1 MILNTITIILSSV
14 VIFMAI
20 VTPFVNPFF
29 RFRKANANKS
39 AAFEANESEDGQTE
53 SEEITEAE
61 EVVTPAS
68 DCVPG
73 KPITVLI
80 TAHNNA
86 PELERHLPQFLSQ
99 VYEPGFEI
107 IVVAEK
113 GDGETED
120 VLKRHIADKH
130 LYYTFIPD
138 SSRYM
143 SRKKL
148 AITLGVKAARYEWI
162 VLTDAYCT
170 PYSDNWLKTIAS
182 HCSEEHN
189 LLIGYSNYD
198 NEAKPYYRFERL
210 QTMCYLLRKAM
221 RSTAFRTNGT
231 LVAFR
236 KSEFIAQDG
245 YRGNLEVIRGE
256 YDFLVNKYACKGK
269 AEVVLEKDG
278 WIIDDAPTQKA
289 WRNKQM
295 FYMHTRKQ
303 LKRRFPIR
311 TLFNIDNLLLHLNY
325 ILIIAAL
332 AYSIIVQNWILTGAA
347 ALALIITIT
356 LRTIFGKK
364 VMNHFEE
371 DISAWR
377 IVPYEISTIWHKLA
391 HQIRYRR
398 ADKYDFT
405 SHKL

>member
-39 AAFEANESEDGQTE
+39 ATFETNESEDGQSE

-61 EVVTPAS
+61 EDVASTS
-68 DCVPG
+68 DCVSG

-99 VYEPGFEI
+99 VYEPGYEI

-162 VLTDAYCT
+162 VLTDACCT

-198 NEAKPYYRFERL
+198 NENFNR
-210 QTMCYLLRKAM
+210 MNVYLGGGM
-221 RSTAFRTNGT
+221 GF
-231 LVAFR
+231 
-236 KSEFIAQDG
+236 Q
-245 YRGNLEVIRGE
+245 
-256 YDFLVNKYACKGK
+256 
-269 AEVVLEKDG
+269 
-278 WIIDDAPTQKA
+278 
-289 WRNKQM
+289 
-295 FYMHTRKQ
+295 
-303 LKRRFPIR
+303 
-311 TLFNIDNLLLHLNY
+311 
-325 ILIIAAL
+325 
-332 AYSIIVQNWILTGAA
+332 
-347 ALALIITIT
+347 
-356 LRTIFGKK
+356 
-364 VMNHFEE
+364 
-371 DISAWR
+371 ISALQITVGYDYGMMNQYKGDNAPACHR
-377 IVPYEISTIWHKLA
+377 SNLKLGVGLA
-391 HQIRYRR
+391 
-398 ADKYDFT
+398 F
-405 SHKL
+405 

>member
-1 MILNTITIILSSV
+1 MILNSITIILSSV
-14 VIFMAI
+14 VILMAI
-20 VTPFVNPFF
+20 ITPFVNPFF
-29 RFRKANANKS
+29 RFRKANANKDIAPETDETS
-39 AAFEANESEDGQTE
+39 EGQTDSDENHEDGDEPTME
-53 SEEITEAE
+53 K
-61 EVVTPAS
+61 VT
-68 DCVPG
+68 G
-73 KPITVLI
+73 QPITVLI
-80 TAHNNA
+80 TAHENA
-86 PELERHLPQFLSQ
+86 AELERHLPQFLSQ

-148 AITLGVKAARYEWI
+148 AITLGVKAARNEWI
-162 VLTDAYCT
+162 ILTDACCT

-198 NEAKPYYRFERL
+198 NEAKSYYRFERL
-210 QTMCYLLRKAM
+210 QTSCYLLRKAM

-236 KSEFIAQDG
+236 KSEYIEQDG

-269 AEVVLEKDG
+269 TEVMLEQNG
-278 WIIDDAPTQKA
+278 WIIDDAPTKKA

-295 FYMHTRKQ
+295 FYMHTRKH
-303 LKRRFPIR
+303 LKRRFPMRI
-311 TLFNIDNLLLHLNY
+311 LFNIDNLLLHLNY
-325 ILIIAAL
+325 ILIVAAL

-356 LRTIFGKK
+356 LRTIFGKM
-364 VMNHFEE
+364 VINHFDE
-371 DISAWR
+371 DISAWC

-391 HQIRYRR
+391 HQIRYLL

>member
-1 MILNTITIILSSV
+1 MIFNQTTIILCLE
-14 VIFMAI
+14 VILMAI

-29 RFRKANANKS
+29 RFRKAKPTPSVDVEN
-39 AAFEANESEDGQTE
+39 NEQTEELTE
-53 SEEITEAE
+53 SEEESQS
-61 EVVTPAS
+61 EVVDINEQKAN
-68 DCVPG
+68 

-86 PELERHLPQFLSQ
+86 QELERHLPQFLSQ
-99 VYEPGFEI
+99 NYEPGYEV

-138 SSRYM
+138 SSKYM

-148 AITLGVKAARYEWI
+148 AITLGVKAARNEWI
-162 VLTDAYCT
+162 VLTDACCA
-170 PYSDNWLKTIAS
+170 PFSDKWLKTIAN
-182 HCSEEHN
+182 HCDDDKN

-210 QTMCYLLRKAM
+210 QTMCYLLPKAM
-221 RSTAFRTNGT
+221 HSTAYRTNGN

-236 KSEFIAQDG
+236 KSEFIDQDG
-245 YRGNLEVIRGE
+245 YRGNLETIRGE
-256 YDFLVNKYACKGK
+256 YDFLVNKYARKGDT
-269 AEVVLEKDG
+269 EVMLDQDG
-278 WIIDDAPTQKA
+278 WVIEDAPTQKT

-295 FYMHTRKQ
+295 FYMHTRKHLQ
-303 LKRRFPIR
+303 RKFCMRS
-311 TLFNIDNLLLHLNY
+311 LFNIDNLLLHLNY
-325 ILIIAAL
+325 LLELAAL
-332 AYSIIVQNWILTGAA
+332 AYSIIVQNWILTVAA
-347 ALALIITIT
+347 VLAFIITIT
-356 LRTIFGKK
+356 LRSIFGKK
-364 VMNHFEE
+364 VMNHFDE
-371 DISAWR
+371 DISVWR

-391 HQIRYRR
+391 HRIRYWR